1 MPQTGKRRKR
11 KAREIKQEIINFIES
26 LDFPTTTEQ
35 IAKGVGVNWYAAKL
49 YLGELMREG
58 KVFHKRIG
66 RQNQWWTE
74 KVDEQRKKIREL
86 EKVVKE
92 KDEKIEKQSE
102 RIEKLEDKTE
112 KQDEIIK
119 NQDRRIRELE
129 SKLKKFEN

>member
-26 LDFPTTTEQ
+26 LDFPATTEQ

-92 KDEKIEKQSE
+92 KDEM
-102 RIEKLEDKTE
+102 IEKLEDKTE

-119 NQDRRIRELE
+119 NQDRRIRELK
-129 SKLKKFEN
+129 SKLDELVQKGIK